1 MLVCWPKVMPLLPF
15 QPNIRLTGTEMSKAA
30 IISFTLLD
38 FPNESEMRGFLF
50 LVEQRYEAHAAKLRA
65 AGMTRFYVTRI
76 FNKGDKF
83 TIGNWLEYRDQD
95 AFAKCDAIWKEY
107 MSDLIKDV
115 PQFAPKISPNRGI
128 VMYDFTEAEEEYR
141 KRRTVK

>member
-1 MLVCWPKVMPLLPF
+1 MMLVCWPKVMPLLPF
-15 QPNIRLTGTEMSKAA
+15 PPNIRITGTEMSKAA

-38 FPNESEMRGFLF
+38 FPNESEMRGFLY

-128 VMYDFTEAEEEYR
+128 VMYDFSEAEEGY
-141 KRRTVK
+141 

>member
-1 MLVCWPKVMPLLPF
+1 MLVCWPKVMPLLLFPT
-15 QPNIRLTGTEMSKAA
+15 NIRLTGTEMSKAA

-38 FPNESEMRGFLF
+38 FPNESEMRGFLY

-128 VMYDFTEAEEEYR
+128 VMYDFSEADEE
-141 KRRTVK
+141 

>member
-1 MLVCWPKVMPLLPF
+1 
-15 QPNIRLTGTEMSKAA
+15 MSQAV
-30 IISFTLLD
+30 IVSFTLLD
-38 FPNESEMRGFLF
+38 FPTESEMRGFLH
-50 LVEQRYEAHAAKLRA
+50 LVEQRYEAHAAKLRT
-65 AGMTRFYVTRI
+65 AGMIRFYVTRI

-95 AFAKCDAIWKEY
+95 AFAKCDVIWKEY

-128 VMYDFTEAEEEYR
+128 VMYDFTEAEEE
-141 KRRTVK
+141 

>member
-1 MLVCWPKVMPLLPF
+1 
-15 QPNIRLTGTEMSKAA
+15 MSKAA

-38 FPNESEMRGFLF
+38 FPNESEMRGFLY

-65 AGMTRFYVTRI
+65 AGMVRFYVTRI

-95 AFAKCDAIWKEY
+95 AFAKCDAIWKAY

-115 PQFAPKISPNRGI
+115 PQFAPRISPNRGI
-128 VMYDFTEAEEEYR
+128 VMYDFSEANEE
-141 KRRTVK
+141 

>member
-1 MLVCWPKVMPLLPF
+1 MLVCWPKVMPLLLFPT
-15 QPNIRLTGTEMSKAA
+15 NVRLTGTEMSKAA

-38 FPNESEMRGFLF
+38 FPNESEMRGFLY

-128 VMYDFTEAEEEYR
+128 VMYDFSESEEE
-141 KRRTVK
+141 

>member
-15 QPNIRLTGTEMSKAA
+15 PPNIRITGTEMSKAA

-38 FPNESEMRGFLF
+38 FPNESEMRGFLY

-128 VMYDFTEAEEEYR
+128 VMYDFSEAEEGY
-141 KRRTVK
+141 

>member
-1 MLVCWPKVMPLLPF
+1 MPLLPF
-15 QPNIRLTGTEMSKAA
+15 PPNIRITGTEMSKAA

-38 FPNESEMRGFLF
+38 FPNESEMRGFLY

-76 FNKGDKF
+76 FNKDDKF

-128 VMYDFTEAEEEYR
+128 VMYDFSEAEEE
-141 KRRTVK
+141 

>member
-1 MLVCWPKVMPLLPF
+1 MSVCWPKVMPLLPF
-15 QPNIRLTGTEMSKAA
+15 PPNIRLTGTEMSKAA

-38 FPNESEMRGFLF
+38 FPNESEMRGFLY

-83 TIGNWLEYRDQD
+83 TIGNWLE
-95 AFAKCDAIWKEY
+95 K
-107 MSDLIKDV
+107 V
-115 PQFAPKISPNRGI
+115 
-128 VMYDFTEAEEEYR
+128 TEA
-141 KRRTVK
+141 

>member
-15 QPNIRLTGTEMSKAA
+15 PPNIRITGTEMSKAA

-38 FPNESEMRGFLF
+38 FPSESEMRGFLY

-128 VMYDFTEAEEEYR
+128 VMYDFSEAEEGY
-141 KRRTVK
+141 

>member
-1 MLVCWPKVMPLLPF
+1 MPLYPF
-15 QPNIRLTGTEMSKAA
+15 PPNIRITGTEMSKAA

-38 FPNESEMRGFLF
+38 FPNESEMRGFLY

-128 VMYDFTEAEEEYR
+128 VMYDFSEAEEGY
-141 KRRTVK
+141 

>member
-15 QPNIRLTGTEMSKAA
+15 PPNIRITGTEMSKAA

-38 FPNESEMRGFLF
+38 FPNESEMRGFLY

-128 VMYDFTEAEEEYR
+128 VMYDFTEAEEEY
-141 KRRTVK
+141 

>member
-1 MLVCWPKVMPLLPF
+1 MPLLLFPT
-15 QPNIRLTGTEMSKAA
+15 NVRLIGTIMSKAA

-38 FPNESEMRGFLF
+38 FPNESEMRGFLY

-83 TIGNWLEYRDQD
+83 TIGNL
-95 AFAKCDAIWKEY
+95 
-107 MSDLIKDV
+107 SLIH
-115 PQFAPKISPNRGI
+115 I
-128 VMYDFTEAEEEYR
+128 
-141 KRRTVK
+141 

>member
-1 MLVCWPKVMPLLPF
+1 MPLLLFPT
-15 QPNIRLTGTEMSKAA
+15 NIRLTGTEMSKAA

-38 FPNESEMRGFLF
+38 FPNESEMRGFLY

-128 VMYDFTEAEEEYR
+128 VMYDFSEAEEEY
-141 KRRTVK
+141 

>member
-1 MLVCWPKVMPLLPF
+1 MPLLLF
-15 QPNIRLTGTEMSKAA
+15 STNVRLTGTEMSKAA

-38 FPNESEMRGFLF
+38 FPNESEMRGFLY

-128 VMYDFTEAEEEYR
+128 VMYDFSEAEEGY
-141 KRRTVK
+141 

>member
-15 QPNIRLTGTEMSKAA
+15 PPNIRITGTEMSKAA

-38 FPNESEMRGFLF
+38 FPNESEMRGFLY

-115 PQFAPKISPNRGI
+115 PQYAPKISPNRGI
-128 VMYDFTEAEEEYR
+128 VMYDFTEAEEE
-141 KRRTVK
+141 

>member
-1 MLVCWPKVMPLLPF
+1 
-15 QPNIRLTGTEMSKAA
+15 MSQAA
-30 IISFTLLD
+30 IVSFTLLD
-38 FPNESEMRGFLF
+38 FPNESELRGFLH

-95 AFAKCDAIWKEY
+95 AFAKCNDIWREY
-107 MSDLIKDV
+107 MSDLIKDG

-128 VMYDFTEAEEEYR
+128 VMYDFTEAEEE
-141 KRRTVK
+141 

>member
-1 MLVCWPKVMPLLPF
+1 MLVCWPKVMPLLLFPT
-15 QPNIRLTGTEMSKAA
+15 NVRLTGTEMSKAA

-38 FPNESEMRGFLF
+38 FPNESEMRGFLY

-95 AFAKCDAIWKEY
+95 AFTKCDAIWKEY
-107 MSDLIKDV
+107 MSDLKKDV

-128 VMYDFTEAEEEYR
+128 VMYDFSEAEEG
-141 KRRTVK
+141 

>member
-1 MLVCWPKVMPLLPF
+1 
-15 QPNIRLTGTEMSKAA
+15 MSKAA

-38 FPNESEMRGFLF
+38 FPNESEMRGFLY

-76 FNKGDKF
+76 FNKDDKF
-83 TIGNWLEYRDQD
+83 TIGNWLEYQDQD
-95 AFAKCDAIWKEY
+95 AFAKCDVIWKEY

-128 VMYDFTEAEEEYR
+128 VMYDFSEAEEEY
-141 KRRTVK
+141 

>member
-1 MLVCWPKVMPLLPF
+1 
-15 QPNIRLTGTEMSKAA
+15 MSKAA

-38 FPNESEMRGFLF
+38 FPNESEMRGFLY

-95 AFAKCDAIWKEY
+95 AFTKCDAIWKKY
-107 MSDLIKDV
+107 MSDLKKDV

-128 VMYDFTEAEEEYR
+128 VMYDFSKAEEEY
-141 KRRTVK
+141 

>member
-1 MLVCWPKVMPLLPF
+1 
-15 QPNIRLTGTEMSKAA
+15 MSKAA

-38 FPNESEMRGFLF
+38 FPNESEMTGFLY

-65 AGMTRFYVTRI
+65 AGMIRFYVTRI

-128 VMYDFTEAEEEYR
+128 VMYDFSEAEKE
-141 KRRTVK
+141 K

>member
-1 MLVCWPKVMPLLPF
+1 MPLLLFP
-15 QPNIRLTGTEMSKAA
+15 PNIGLTGTEMSKAA

-38 FPNESEMRGFLF
+38 FPSESEMRGFLY

-128 VMYDFTEAEEEYR
+128 VMYDFSEAEEGY
-141 KRRTVK
+141 

>member
-1 MLVCWPKVMPLLPF
+1 MLVCWPKVMPLLLFPT
-15 QPNIRLTGTEMSKAA
+15 NVRLTGTEMSKAA

-38 FPNESEMRGFLF
+38 FPNESEMRGFLY

-95 AFAKCDAIWKEY
+95 AFAKCDVIWKEY

-128 VMYDFTEAEEEYR
+128 VMYDFTEAEEE
-141 KRRTVK
+141 

>member
-1 MLVCWPKVMPLLPF
+1 MLVCWPKVMPLLLFPT
-15 QPNIRLTGTEMSKAA
+15 NIRLTGTEMSKAA

-38 FPNESEMRGFLF
+38 FPNESEMRGFLY

-128 VMYDFTEAEEEYR
+128 VMYDFSEAEEGY
-141 KRRTVK
+141 

>member
-1 MLVCWPKVMPLLPF
+1 MPLLLFPT
-15 QPNIRLTGTEMSKAA
+15 NIRLTGTEMSKAA

-38 FPNESEMRGFLF
+38 FPNESEMRGFLH

-95 AFAKCDAIWKEY
+95 AFAKCDVIWKEY

-128 VMYDFTEAEEEYR
+128 VMYDFTEAEEE
-141 KRRTVK
+141 

>member
-1 MLVCWPKVMPLLPF
+1 MPLLLFPT
-15 QPNIRLTGTEMSKAA
+15 NVRLTGTEMSKAA

-38 FPNESEMRGFLF
+38 FPNESEMRGFLY

-65 AGMTRFYVTRI
+65 AGMTRFYVTRV

-128 VMYDFTEAEEEYR
+128 VMYDFSEAEEEY
-141 KRRTVK
+141 

>member
-1 MLVCWPKVMPLLPF
+1 MPLLLFPT
-15 QPNIRLTGTEMSKAA
+15 NIRLTGTEMSKAA

-38 FPNESEMRGFLF
+38 FPNESEMRGFLY

-128 VMYDFTEAEEEYR
+128 VMYDFTQAEEEY
-141 KRRTVK
+141 

>member
-1 MLVCWPKVMPLLPF
+1 MPLLPF
-15 QPNIRLTGTEMSKAA
+15 PPNIRITGTEMSKAA

-38 FPNESEMRGFLF
+38 FPNESEMRGFLY

-83 TIGNWLEYRDQD
+83 TIGNWLEYRDQE

-128 VMYDFTEAEEEYR
+128 VMYDFSEAEEGY
-141 KRRTVK
+141 

>member
-1 MLVCWPKVMPLLPF
+1 MPLLLFPT
-15 QPNIRLTGTEMSKAA
+15 NVRLTGTEMSKAA

-38 FPNESEMRGFLF
+38 FPNESEMRGFLY

-128 VMYDFTEAEEEYR
+128 VMYDFSEAEEE
-141 KRRTVK
+141 

>member
-1 MLVCWPKVMPLLPF
+1 MLVCWPKVIPLLLFPT
-15 QPNIRLTGTEMSKAA
+15 NVRLTGTEMSKAA

-38 FPNESEMRGFLF
+38 FPNESEMRGFLY

-95 AFAKCDAIWKEY
+95 AFAKCDVIWKEY

-128 VMYDFTEAEEEYR
+128 VMYDFTEAEEE
-141 KRRTVK
+141 

>member
-1 MLVCWPKVMPLLPF
+1 MPLLLFPT
-15 QPNIRLTGTEMSKAA
+15 NVRLTGTEMSKAA

-38 FPNESEMRGFLF
+38 FPNESEMRGFLY

-95 AFAKCDAIWKEY
+95 AFARCDAIWREY

-115 PQFAPKISPNRGI
+115 PQFSPKISPNRGI
-128 VMYDFTEAEEEYR
+128 VMYDFSEAAEE
-141 KRRTVK
+141 

>member
-1 MLVCWPKVMPLLPF
+1 MPLLPF
-15 QPNIRLTGTEMSKAA
+15 PPNIRITGTEMSKAA
-30 IISFTLLD
+30 IISFTILD
-38 FPNESEMRGFLF
+38 FPNESEMRGFLY

-128 VMYDFTEAEEEYR
+128 VMYDFSEAEEGY
-141 KRRTVK
+141 

>member
-15 QPNIRLTGTEMSKAA
+15 PPNIRITGTEMSKAA

-38 FPNESEMRGFLF
+38 FPNESEMRGFLY

-95 AFAKCDAIWKEY
+95 AFARCDAIWKEY

-128 VMYDFTEAEEEYR
+128 VMYDFTEAEEE
-141 KRRTVK
+141 

>member
-15 QPNIRLTGTEMSKAA
+15 PPNIRITGTEMSKAA

-38 FPNESEMRGFLF
+38 FPNESEMRGFLY

-95 AFAKCDAIWKEY
+95 AFAECDVIWKEY

-115 PQFAPKISPNRGI
+115 PQFTPKTSPNRGI
-128 VMYDFTEAEEEYR
+128 VIYDFSEAEEE
-141 KRRTVK
+141 

>member
-1 MLVCWPKVMPLLPF
+1 MLVCWPKVMPLLLFPT
-15 QPNIRLTGTEMSKAA
+15 NIRLTGTEMSKAA

-38 FPNESEMRGFLF
+38 FPNESEMRGFLY

-95 AFAKCDAIWKEY
+95 AFAKCDVIWKEY

-128 VMYDFTEAEEEYR
+128 VMYDFTEAEEE
-141 KRRTVK
+141 